1 MKNGHL
7 YLIWEREFIK
17 SGEKLFKIGRTDNIR
32 RRLTQYPK
40 GSRLLFSIY
49 TPDCLTAE
57 RELIR
62 QFKSTFD
69 PRTDIGREYFGG
81 ESHNMIEIIA
91 DYVTKQLQS
100 IIVIDEDID
109 NMDST
114 VQNIKQD
121 LTVAV
126 MEYVTNMTDVLSGK
140 KIRSRVM
147 YKQFTDWLKEKRYH
161 VVMTHTKLIRELNR
175 LYGTTDSAFYFD
187 DDDGVGV
194 EHCISFPY
202 LLARTRGN
210 DSNDNNENK
219 ESGTDCKNGRIE
231 FEDLLRRCRY
241 TACP

>member
-1 MKNGHL
+1 MKSGHL

-62 QFKSTFD
+62 KFKSTFD

-81 ESHNMIEIIA
+81 ESHTMIEIISE
-91 DYVTKQLQS
+91 YVTNQLQN

-109 NMDST
+109 SMDSAA
-114 VQNIKQD
+114 QDIKQD

-126 MEYVTNMTDVLSGK
+126 MEYVTSMTGSLSGK
-140 KIRSRVM
+140 KIRSRVV
-147 YKQFTDWLKEKRYH
+147 YKQFIDWIQEKRYH
-161 VVMTHTKLIRELNR
+161 VVVTHTKLTRELSR
-175 LYGTTDSAFYFD
+175 LYRTTESTFYFD
-187 DDDGVGV
+187 DDDGVGI
-194 EHCISFPY
+194 EHCIAFPY
-202 LLARTRGN
+202 MLARAKEEHRPVMH
-210 DSNDNNENK
+210 
-219 ESGTDCKNGRIE
+219 ESGSEPKTGRLE
-231 FEDLLRRCRY
+231 FEELLRRCRFKR
-241 TACP
+241 P